1 MCSRLVGLSL
11 YRDGTA
17 VDDGLVRLDCQQ
29 EKGQSL
35 FGVVEVLQL
44 EDAHVEVG
52 FDVGGVDEQGLFV
65 EVMHSEEGLFI
76 LSLGETFSAEDL

>member
-1 MCSRLVGLSL
+1 M
-11 YRDGTA
+11 
-17 VDDGLVRLDCQQ
+17 
-29 EKGQSL
+29 